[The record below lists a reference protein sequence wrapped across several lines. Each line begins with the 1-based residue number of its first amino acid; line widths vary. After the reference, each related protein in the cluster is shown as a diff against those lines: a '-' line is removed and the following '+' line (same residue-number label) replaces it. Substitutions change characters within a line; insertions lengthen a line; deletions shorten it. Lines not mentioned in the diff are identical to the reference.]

1 MGPKIPR
8 LNLWCFA
15 SLSVS
20 CPGGA
25 VIKKKKEKKLRGT
38 IIEHIS
44 NLMVAFCKK
53 LDAYRRLLGLLLM
66 I

>member
-25 VIKKKKEKKLRGT
+25 VIKKKKKKLRGT

-44 NLMVAFCKK
+44 NLMVAFCKTK
-53 LDAYRRLLGLLLM
+53 LIIIMTILHM
-66 I
+66 CT